1 MRKYTES
8 QGVYGDTPFLF
19 PLYGLSEITQ
29 SYSRLAAVHGGIFI
43 LCRRAVSLVVDESN
57 NSVKGVICSAG
68 QYLEAPV
75 FITSS
80 KYYPTSTSAP

>member
-1 MRKYTES
+1 MKKYTES

-29 SYSRLAAVHGGIFI
+29 AYSRLAAVHGGIFI
-43 LCRRAVSLVVDESN
+43 LCRRAVSLVLDEA

-68 QYLEAPV
+68 QFLEATH
-75 FITSS
+75 FITSA
-80 KYYPTSTSAP
+80 KYITTSTSTP